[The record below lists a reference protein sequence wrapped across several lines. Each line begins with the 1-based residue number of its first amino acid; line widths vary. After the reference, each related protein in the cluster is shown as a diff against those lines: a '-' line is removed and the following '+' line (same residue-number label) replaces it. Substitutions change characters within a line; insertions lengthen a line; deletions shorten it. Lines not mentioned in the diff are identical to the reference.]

1 METSYRIFLHL
12 LQPDGSLLVQADGEP
27 ADWTRPTTGWAVG
40 EVVLETRTLEIPA
53 DALPGEY
60 RLVAGL
66 YDPDTGQRLP
76 LPDGP
81 TAVLIAPLTLRAP

>member
-1 METSYRIFLHL
+1 
-12 LQPDGSLLVQADGEP
+12 
-27 ADWTRPTTGWAVG
+27 
-40 EVVLETRTLEIPA
+40 VLETRTLEIPA

-81 TAVLIAPLTLRAP
+81 TAVLIAPLTLKAP